1 MNYNF
6 LFYIFV
12 VTILFLVYI
21 EISVGNIVY
30 RESARGIKEFVPV
43 NIIHYLVNPLHNHF
57 LWKLNLLDVNY
68 IFIIVLSSILYYNI
82 PSINNI

>member
-12 VTILFLVYI
+12 VTILFIVYI
-21 EISVGNIVY
+21 EFSVGNIVY
-30 RESARGIKEFVPV
+30 REGVRGIKEFVPV

-57 LWKLNLLDVNY
+57 LWRINLLDVNY
-68 IFIIVLSSILYYNI
+68 IFTLVIATILYYNL
-82 PSINNI
+82 PYVK